1 MKRFLRLPVYLACVA
16 FATVGFSCSDD
27 NDDNTGVDEI
37 DAKTEALK
45 PVVENYVNNVVIATY
60 TKLADATIDLQD
72 KIEAL
77 QADKTNAN
85 VAAAAEAWKET
96 REHWELSEA
105 FLFGAVADFGIDPH
119 IDTWPLDEV
128 QFKKLLVTKDFM
140 EQLAGEDGDLWAS
153 QYLGISLLG
162 FHGIENI
169 LFENGTTKDA
179 SSISDEEM
187 HYAVAV
193 GGDLRNQC
201 VRLEAAW
208 VGLDNVSS
216 YKQNLIEEKEL
227 EIGRTSSEM
236 SYGEEMLKAGEA
248 GSGYR
253 TVTAAAAQILE
264 YAFGIADEVGN
275 VKIGTAANESA
286 SDEDKN
292 YIESPYSFNSLVDF
306 KDNIQSIENAYYG
319 KAYGVEGASISEY
332 IASVD
337 AAADQAVKDAITAS
351 YAAIEAIPYP
361 FAQNYTSA
369 EADNA
374 VTVIGET
381 LAKALTNAKTVLL
394 SAE

>member
-1 MKRFLRLPVYLACVA
+1 MALSVI
-16 FATVGFSCSDD
+16 GFGCSDD
-27 NDDNTGVDEI
+27 DDDPVDET
-37 DAKTEALK
+37 DPKTEALK
-45 PVVENYVNNVVIATY
+45 PVVENYVNNIVIATY
-60 TKLADATIDLQD
+60 NKLADATIDLQE

-77 QADKTNAN
+77 KADKTNAN
-85 VAAAAEAWKET
+85 LEAAANAWKDT
-96 REHWELSEA
+96 RKHWELSEA

-128 QFKKLLVTKDFM
+128 QFKKLLVNKDFM
-140 EQLAGEDGDLWAS
+140 EQLAGEDGDVWAS

-169 LFENGTTKDA
+169 LFAEGATKDV
-179 SSISDEEM
+179 SIITDAEM
-187 HYAVAV
+187 DYAVAV

-208 VGLDNVSS
+208 AGLDNVTSA
-216 YKQNLIEEKEL
+216 KQALIEEKEL

-253 TVTAAAAQILE
+253 TVTAAATQILE
-264 YAFGIADEVGN
+264 YAFVIADEVGN

-292 YIESPYSFNSLVDF
+292 YIESPYSYNSLEDF
-306 KDNIQSIENAYYG
+306 KDNIQSIENAYLG
-319 KAYGVEGASISEY
+319 TAYGVSGASVSEY
-332 IASVD
+332 LAGVNAD
-337 AAADQAVKDAITAS
+337 ADKAVKDAIAAS
-351 YAAIEAIPYP
+351 YAAIEKIPYP
-361 FAQNYTSA
+361 FAKNYTSA
-369 EADNA
+369 EADEA

-381 LAKALTNAKTVLL
+381 LANALTKAKSALL
-394 SAE
+394 AE

>member
-1 MKRFLRLPVYLACVA
+1 MKRFLKLPVYLVCIA

-27 NDDNTGVDEI
+27 DDAGDEI
-37 DAKTEALK
+37 DAKSEALK

-60 TKLADATIDLQD
+60 TKLADATIELQE

-85 VAAAAEAWKET
+85 VVAAAEAWKET
-96 REHWELSEA
+96 RKHWELSEA

-140 EQLAGEDGDLWAS
+140 DQLASEDGDLWAS

-208 VGLDNVSS
+208 TGIDNVSS
-216 YKQNLIEEKEL
+216 YKQNLIEDKEL

-253 TVTAAAAQILE
+253 TVTSAAAQILE

-292 YIESPYSFNSLVDF
+292 YIESPYSYNSLEDF
-306 KDNIQSIENAYYG
+306 KDNIGSIENAYYG

-332 IASVD
+332 LAGVD
-337 AAADQAVKDAITAS
+337 PAADQAVKDAITAS

-361 FAQNYTSA
+361 FAKNYTSA

-381 LAKALTNAKTVLL
+381 LANALTNAKTALL

>member
-1 MKRFLRLPVYLACVA
+1 MKKYLKLPVYLACMALSVI
-16 FATVGFSCSDD
+16 GFGCSDD
-27 NDDNTGVDEI
+27 DDDPVDET
-37 DAKTEALK
+37 DPKTEALK
-45 PVVENYVNNVVIATY
+45 PVVENYVNNIVIATY
-60 TKLADATIDLQD
+60 NKLADATIDLQE

-77 QADKTNAN
+77 KADKTNAN
-85 VAAAAEAWKET
+85 LEAAANAWKDT
-96 REHWELSEA
+96 RKHWELSEA

-128 QFKKLLVTKDFM
+128 QFKKLLVNKDFM
-140 EQLAGEDGDLWAS
+140 EQLAGEDGDVWAS

-169 LFENGTTKDA
+169 LFAEGATKDV
-179 SSISDEEM
+179 SIITDAEM
-187 HYAVAV
+187 DYAVAV

-208 VGLDNVSS
+208 AGLDNVTSA
-216 YKQNLIEEKEL
+216 KQALIEEKEL

-253 TVTAAAAQILE
+253 TVTAAATQILE
-264 YAFGIADEVGN
+264 YAFVIADEVGN

-292 YIESPYSFNSLVDF
+292 YIESPYSYNSLEDF
-306 KDNIQSIENAYYG
+306 KDNIQSIENAYLG
-319 KAYGVEGASISEY
+319 TAYGVSGASVSEY
-332 IASVD
+332 LAGVNAD
-337 AAADQAVKDAITAS
+337 ADKAVKDAIAAS
-351 YAAIEAIPYP
+351 YAAIEKIPYP
-361 FAQNYTSA
+361 FAKNYTSA
-369 EADNA
+369 EADEA

-381 LAKALTNAKTVLL
+381 LANALTKAKSALL
-394 SAE
+394 AE